1 MHNRFAPGLPK
12 LRRVLDYLKSTIEH
26 TVASSDQL
34 WIEAFST
41 VIGSDSKSISVDDV
55 RTTLLTIMTTG
66 EEVPWEFYDI
76 VSELIKHLPLAT
88 KESITKNIKIETGYE
103 YEFLQVTTDGH
114 WQIVW
119 EVDPADDAEYRE
131 VALDWYVP
139 PDQEKAPIVPLT
151 IIDCIASCVLLLR
164 KNLVLPA
171 ISVLSIAFEAT
182 LWDAL
187 VAKGIPRSNERIFFT
202 AVRWHLRRVNDKLL
216 VTVEGADRN
225 VKELDTLVE
234 PFTEFSIELRR
245 TQMENSENKVEL
257 LFGVDKDLVAFLASD
272 HIQSRE
278 PKTDRGLSAAIQR
291 ARNPGVDCLRTV
303 PRAYDAT
310 LISLRNNLIHLP
322 ARGTL
327 DQPIPLPG
335 RGQLLT
341 VDDLRTRQPF
351 VNQLLYLVVG
361 VIRNVYIG

>member
-1 MHNRFAPGLPK
+1 
-12 LRRVLDYLKSTIEH
+12 
-26 TVASSDQL
+26 VASSDQL

-41 VIGSDSKSISVDDV
+41 VIGSDSKSISVDEV
-55 RTTLLTIMTTG
+55 RTTLLMIITTG

-76 VSELIKHLPLAT
+76 VSELIKHIPLAT
-88 KESITKNIKIETGYE
+88 KENITKHIKIETGYE

-119 EVDPADDAEYRE
+119 EVDPADDAEYSE

-139 PDQEKAPIVPLT
+139 PDQGKAPVVPLT

-187 VAKGIPRSNERIFFT
+187 VAKGIPRASERIKFA
-202 AVRWHLRRVNDKLL
+202 AVRWHLTIEKDKLL
-216 VTVEGADRN
+216 VKVEGADRN

-234 PFTEFSIELRR
+234 SLTEFSFDLRR
-245 TQMENSENKVEL
+245 TQMKNSENKVKL
-257 LFGVDKDLVAFLASD
+257 LLEVDKDLVGFLASD
-272 HIQSRE
+272 QVESSE
-278 PKTDRGLSAAIQR
+278 PKTDRGLSAAIQK
-291 ARNPGVDCLRTV
+291 ARNPSLDCLHTV

-310 LISLRNNLIHLP
+310 LIPLRNNLIHLP

-341 VDDLRTRQPF
+341 VDDLRTRKPF
-351 VNQLLYLVVG
+351 ANQLLYLVVG